1 MIRLPRSIL
10 LGVVTSLV
18 AQAAYSQIDI
28 NLFAGLTAR
37 GIGPATDSG
46 RVTAID
52 VVETDTNTIYIGA
65 ADGGV
70 WKSVNAGLNWEPVFD
85 QEGIASIGAIAINQR
100 DPNIVW
106 VGTGE
111 SNVRNSVSVGGGVFK
126 SIDAGRTWR
135 IVGLEDSQHTTRIA
149 LHPTDPDVA
158 YVAALGKLWGP
169 NIERGIFKTIDG
181 GETWERILYVDEN
194 TGGGDIVVD
203 RTNPNKLYAAM
214 WQVRRQPWFFESG
227 GPGSGMYISHDG
239 GESWDR
245 KTVEDG
251 LPEGNLGRIAFTAF
265 RGNSNIIYAFVEAA
279 TSAILRSDDGGQNW
293 TKVNQDYDVAR
304 RPFYFGEIVV
314 DPVDSDRIYNLNS
327 RIHVSIDGGETFA
340 LWQGIDVIHAD
351 HHTMWINPHDSRH
364 VISGNDGGIGI
375 SRDQGRT
382 WRYVRNLPLSQ
393 YYHVAV
399 DDDVPYNIYG
409 GLQDNS
415 SQRGPSEVWE
425 NGGIRNFHWQNIGI
439 SDGFDTIPDP
449 RDSMTGY
456 TLGEQGY
463 LYRWDMHTGEKMHLQ
478 PVHPDPNVRLRFNWN
493 TGFELDPFNP
503 DTLYIGSQFVHKSSD
518 RGNSF
523 AVISGDLTTNNP
535 EWQRQDFSGGVILDA
550 TGAENFTTILSIA
563 ASPVREGVLWVGTDD
578 GRVHVTEDGG
588 ETWTSVGGNVRDVP
602 EYSSV
607 THIEPSPHDASVAH
621 IVFDNHRRSDLTT
634 YVYRVEEYG
643 RRWTSLA
650 SEVLRGHAYSIRQD
664 PVDPD
669 LLFLGTGFGLY
680 MTLDGGG
687 NWFKWT
693 MGVPTSSVR
702 DIAIQARESDL
713 VVATHGRGIFVI
725 DDYSALRNLSESDF
739 SGPMKLLS
747 VTDGQQYRVMQS
759 PSTGAAGSGEFRAL
773 NEPYGAMITFMLS
786 GSDLPRP
793 DTVTRASSEG
803 DRVDGNFIAR
813 VNVSNGDDEI
823 IRTFSTD
830 VHQGINR
837 IVWDMRHDNFRL
849 YPSETQPKALPG
861 PAPHP
866 SVYAFPGNYGFTVS
880 YEDQEIQGS
889 LNVLADP
896 RFEISD
902 EDRQAHFDAVVQVG
916 RLKERNVIAIERI
929 LDARQDLEN
938 ILTLAMQ
945 RDDAVGISEDGALDA
960 LSELADE
967 MNQALDDV
975 EYLLWSRPGTVW
987 QTSPTHHLTFYKI
1000 NKVLTQ
1006 LLSHWGRPTQGNL
1019 RNIRIAE
1026 IAMEEAERELE
1037 RVMANEVAI
1046 FRNRASEL
1054 NLSTRAIQ

>member
-1 MIRLPRSIL
+1 MDRLPRSIL
-10 LGVVTSLV
+10 VGLVTSLV

-28 NLFAGLTAR
+28 NQFAGLAAR
-37 GIGPATDSG
+37 SIGPATDSG

-52 VVETDTNTIYIGA
+52 VVETDTHTMYIGA

-70 WKSVNAGLNWEPVFD
+70 WKSVNAGLNWEPIFD
-85 QEGIASIGAIAINQR
+85 QQAIASIGAIAINQQ

-111 SNVRNSVSVGGGVFK
+111 SNVRNSVSVGGGVFR
-126 SIDAGRTWR
+126 STDAGATWR
-135 IVGLEDSQHTTRIA
+135 MVGLGDSQHTTRIA
-149 LHPTDPDVA
+149 LHPTEPDVA

-169 NIERGIFKTIDG
+169 STERGIFKTVDG
-181 GETWERILYVDEN
+181 GETWERILYIDEN

-227 GPGSGMYISHDG
+227 GPSSGMYISHDG

-251 LPEGNLGRIAFTAF
+251 LPAGDLGRITFTAF
-265 RGNSNIIYAFVEAA
+265 RGDSNILYAFVEA
-279 TSAILRSDDGGQNW
+279 TDSAIVRSDDGGQSW
-293 TKVNQDYDVAR
+293 TIVNQDYDVAR
-304 RPFYFGEIVV
+304 RPFYFGEILV
-314 DPVDSDRIYNLNS
+314 DPVDPDRIYNLNTL
-327 RIHVSIDGGETFA
+327 IHLSVDGGRTFA
-340 LWQGIDVIHAD
+340 PWQGITAIHVD
-351 HHTMWINPHDSRH
+351 HHAMWINPHDSRH

-375 SRDQGRT
+375 SRDQGNT

-399 DDDVPYNIYG
+399 DDDDPYNIYG

-463 LYRWDMHTGEKMHLQ
+463 LYRWNMHTGEKMHLQ
-478 PVHPDPNVRLRFNWN
+478 PVHPDPDVRLRFNWN
-493 TGFELDPFNP
+493 TGFELDPFDP
-503 DTLYIGSQFVHKSSD
+503 DTLYIGSQFVHKSTD
-518 RGNSF
+518 GGNSF
-523 AVISGDLTTNNP
+523 DVISDDMSTDNP

-563 ASPVREGVLWVGTDD
+563 ASPVRQGVIWVGTDD
-578 GRVHVTEDGG
+578 GNVHVTEDGG
-588 ETWTSVGGNVRDVP
+588 ETWSSMGGNVRGVP
-602 EYSSV
+602 DNSSIP
-607 THIEPSPHDASVAH
+607 HIEPSPHDASVAH
-621 IVFDNHRRSDLTT
+621 IVYDNHRRSDLTT
-634 YVYRVEEYG
+634 YVYRVEDYG
-643 RRWTSLA
+643 SRWTSLGD
-650 SEVLRGHAYSIRQD
+650 ERLRGHAYSVRQD

-669 LLFLGTGFGLY
+669 LLFLGTGFGLFVS
-680 MTLDGGG
+680 LDGGE

-693 MGVPTSSVR
+693 MGIPTSSVR
-702 DIAIQARESDL
+702 DVAIQARESDL

-725 DDYSALRNLSESDF
+725 DDYSALRNLSEDDF

-747 VTDGQQYRVMQS
+747 VTDGQRYRVMQS
-759 PSTGAAGSGEFRAL
+759 PSTGYAGSGEFRAP
-773 NEPYGAMITFMLS
+773 NEPYGAMITFLLS
-786 GSDLPRP
+786 GSELPGADAEMR
-793 DTVTRASSEG
+793 TSSVG
-803 DRVDGNFIAR
+803 GGSDGNFVAT
-813 VNVSNGDDEI
+813 VSISNAEGET
-823 IRTFSTD
+823 IRAFSAD
-830 VHQGINR
+830 VHQGLNR
-837 IVWDMRHDNFRL
+837 LVWDMRHDNFRM

-861 PAPHP
+861 PAPYP
-866 SVYAFPGNYGFTVS
+866 SVYALPGNYSFTVS

-902 EDRQAHFDAVVQVG
+902 EDRQAHFNAVLEIG
-916 RLKERNVIAIERI
+916 ALKERNVIAIERI
-929 LDARQDLEN
+929 LDARQEMEN

-945 RDDAVGISEDGALDA
+945 RDEAAGVSEAGAHDA
-960 LSELADE
+960 LSELASE
-967 MNQALDDV
+967 THQALDDV

-1006 LLSHWGRPTQGNL
+1006 LTSHWGRPTQGNL
-1019 RNIRIAE
+1019 RNIRFAE
-1026 IAMEEAERELE
+1026 IAMEEAEQEVE
-1037 RVMANEVAI
+1037 RVMANEVTI
-1046 FRNRASEL
+1046 FRNRAAEL
-1054 NLSTRAIQ
+1054 GLGAQAAQ

>member
-1 MIRLPRSIL
+1 MARLLRSIL
-10 LGVVTSLV
+10 PGVVTSLV
-18 AQAAYSQIDI
+18 AQAAFSQVDI
-28 NLFAGLTAR
+28 NLFAGLKAR
-37 GIGPATDSG
+37 SIGPATDSG

-70 WKSVNAGLNWEPVFD
+70 WKSVNAGLNWEPMFD
-85 QEGIASIGAIAINQR
+85 QQDIASIGAVAVNQQN
-100 DPNIVW
+100 PSIVW

-126 SIDAGRTWR
+126 STDAGRTWQM
-135 IVGLEDSQHTTRIA
+135 VGLEDSQHTTRIA

-169 NIERGIFKTIDG
+169 STERGIFKTTDG
-181 GETWERILYVDEN
+181 GETWERVLYVDEN

-227 GPGSGMYISHDG
+227 GPSSGMYISLDG
-239 GESWDR
+239 GETWER
-245 KTVEDG
+245 KSEEDG
-251 LPEGNLGRIAFTAF
+251 LPAGDLGRITFTAF
-265 RGNSNIIYAFVEAA
+265 RGDSSILYAFVEA
-279 TSAILRSDDGGQNW
+279 TESAILRSDDGGQSW
-293 TKVNQDYDVAR
+293 TIVNQDYDVAR
-304 RPFYFGEIVV
+304 RPFYFGEILV
-314 DPVDSDRIYNLNS
+314 DPVDPDRVYNLNTLIHLS
-327 RIHVSIDGGETFA
+327 VDGGRTFEPWEGINAIHV
-340 LWQGIDVIHAD
+340 D
-351 HHTMWINPHDSRH
+351 HHAMWINPHDSRH

-375 SRDQGRT
+375 SRDQGST
-382 WRYVRNLPLSQ
+382 WRYVRNLPLTQ

-478 PVHPDPNVRLRFNWN
+478 PVHPDPDVRLRFNWN
-493 TGFELDPFNP
+493 TGFELDPFDP
-503 DTLYIGSQFVHKSSD
+503 DTLYIGSQFVHKSTD

-523 AVISGDLTTNNP
+523 TLISGDMSTNNP
-535 EWQRQDFSGGVILDA
+535 DWQRQDFSGGVILDA
-550 TGAENFTTILSIA
+550 TGAENFTTILAIA
-563 ASPVREGVLWVGTDD
+563 ASPVRAGVIWVGTDD
-578 GRVHVTEDGG
+578 GNVHVTEDGG
-588 ETWTSVGGNVRDVP
+588 ETWTSVGGNVRGVP
-602 EYSSV
+602 DYSSIP
-607 THIEPSPHDASVAH
+607 HIEPSPHDASGAH
-621 IVFDNHRRSDLTT
+621 IVYDNHRRSDLTT
-634 YVYRVEEYG
+634 YVYRVEDYG
-643 RRWTSLA
+643 MRWTSLGD
-650 SEVLRGHAYSIRQD
+650 ETLRGHAYSIRQD

-680 MTLDGGG
+680 VTLDGGE

-725 DDYSALRNLSESDF
+725 DDYSALRNLSENDF

-759 PSTGAAGSGEFRAL
+759 PSTGAAGSGEFRAP

-786 GSDLPRP
+786 GAELPGA
-793 DTVTRASSEG
+793 DTATRTSSEDG
-803 DRVDGNFIAR
+803 GVDGNSVAT
-813 VNVSNGDDEI
+813 VSISNAEGET
-823 IRTFSTD
+823 IRTFSAD
-830 VHQGINR
+830 VHEGINR
-837 IVWDMRHDNFRL
+837 LLWDLRHDNFRL
-849 YPSETQPKALPG
+849 YPSEVQPKALPG
-861 PAPHP
+861 PAPYP
-866 SVYAFPGNYGFTVS
+866 SVYALPGNYGFTVS

-902 EDRQAHFDAVVQVG
+902 EDRQAHVDAVLEIA
-916 RLKERNVIAIERI
+916 RLKERNVIAIESI
-929 LDARQDLEN
+929 LDARQELEN

-945 RDDAVGISEDGALDA
+945 RDEAAGISEGGAQDA
-960 LSELADE
+960 LSGVANET
-967 MNQALDDV
+967 NQALDDV

-1006 LLSHWGRPTQGNL
+1006 LTSHWGRPTQGNL
-1019 RNIRIAE
+1019 RNIRFAE
-1026 IAMEEAERELE
+1026 LAMEDAEREVE
-1037 RVMANEVAI
+1037 RVMANEVTL
-1046 FRNRASEL
+1046 FRNTAAEL
-1054 NLSTRAIQ
+1054 GLSMQAAQ

>member
-1 MIRLPRSIL
+1 MDRLPRSIL
-10 LGVVTSLV
+10 LGVATSLV

-28 NLFAGLTAR
+28 NLFAGLKAR
-37 GIGPATDSG
+37 SIGPATDSG

-70 WKSVNAGLNWEPVFD
+70 WKSVNAGLNWEPIFD
-85 QEGIASIGAIAINQR
+85 QQAIASIGAIAVNQQ

-126 SIDAGRTWR
+126 SIDAGATWQM
-135 IVGLEDSQHTTRIA
+135 VGLEDSQHTTRIA
-149 LHPTDPDVA
+149 LHPTNPGVA

-169 NIERGIFKTIDG
+169 STERGIFKTIDG
-181 GETWERILYVDEN
+181 GETWERVLYIDEN

-203 RTNPNKLYAAM
+203 RTNPDKLYAAM

-227 GPGSGMYISHDG
+227 GPSSGMYISHDG
-239 GESWDR
+239 GESWER

-251 LPEGNLGRIAFTAF
+251 LPAGDLGRITFTAF
-265 RGNSNIIYAFVEAA
+265 RGDSNILYAFVEA
-279 TSAILRSDDGGQNW
+279 TESAILRSDDGGQSW
-293 TKVNQDYDVAR
+293 TIVNQDYDVAR
-304 RPFYFGEIVV
+304 RPFYFGEILV
-314 DPVDSDRIYNLNS
+314 DPVDPDRIYNLNS
-327 RIHVSIDGGETFA
+327 LIHLSVDGGRTFA
-340 LWQGIDVIHAD
+340 PWQGINAIHVD
-351 HHTMWINPHDSRH
+351 HHAMWINPHDSRH
-364 VISGNDGGIGI
+364 AISGNDGGIGI
-375 SRDQGRT
+375 SQDQGNT

-478 PVHPDPNVRLRFNWN
+478 PVHPDPDVRLRFNWN
-493 TGFELDPFNP
+493 TGFELDPFDP
-503 DTLYIGSQFVHKSSD
+503 DTLYIGSQFVHKSTD

-523 AVISGDLTTNNP
+523 TLISGDMTTNNP

-563 ASPVREGVLWVGTDD
+563 ASPVREGVIWVGTDD
-578 GRVHVTEDGG
+578 GNVHVTEDGG
-588 ETWTSVGGNVRDVP
+588 ETWTSVGGNVRGVP
-602 EYSSV
+602 DYSSIP
-607 THIEPSPHDASVAH
+607 HIEPSPHDASVAH
-621 IVFDNHRRSDLTT
+621 IVYDNHRRADLTT
-634 YVYRVEEYG
+634 YVYRVEDYG
-643 RRWTSLA
+643 GRWRSLGD
-650 SEVLRGHAYSIRQD
+650 ETLRGHAYSIRQD

-669 LLFLGTGFGLY
+669 LLFLGTGFGLFV
-680 MTLDGGG
+680 TLDGGES
-687 NWFKWT
+687 WFKWT
-693 MGVPTSSVR
+693 MGIPTSSVR

-725 DDYSALRNLSESDF
+725 DDFSALRNLSEDDF

-747 VTDGQQYRVMQS
+747 ATDGQQYRVMQS
-759 PSTGAAGSGEFRAL
+759 PSTGAAGSGEFRAP
-773 NEPYGAMITFMLS
+773 NEPYGAMITFLLS
-786 GSDLPRP
+786 GSELPGA
-793 DTVTRASSEG
+793 DTETRTSSEDG
-803 DRVDGNFIAR
+803 SAEGNFAATISI
-813 VNVSNGDDEI
+813 SNAEGET
-823 IRTFSTD
+823 IRTFSAD

-837 IVWDMRHDNFRL
+837 IVWDMRHDNFRM

-861 PAPHP
+861 PAPYP
-866 SVYAFPGNYGFTVS
+866 SVYALPGPYDFTMS

-902 EDRQAHFDAVVQVG
+902 EDRQAHVDAILEVAK
-916 RLKERNVIAIERI
+916 LKERNVIAIERI
-929 LDARQDLEN
+929 LDARRELEN
-938 ILTLAMQ
+938 TLTLAMQ
-945 RDDAVGISEDGALDA
+945 RDEAAGISDGGAHDA
-960 LSELADE
+960 LSGLANE
-967 MNQALDDV
+967 MNQALDDA
-975 EYLLWSRPGTVW
+975 EFLLWSRPGTVW

-1006 LLSHWGRPTQGNL
+1006 LTSHWGRPTQGNL
-1019 RNIRIAE
+1019 RNIRFAE
-1026 IAMEEAERELE
+1026 IAMEEAEREVE
-1037 RVMANEVAI
+1037 RVMASEVTI
-1046 FRNRASEL
+1046 FRNTAAEL
-1054 NLSTRAIQ
+1054 GTQATQ